1 MVDDAMTF
9 RTALLHAAAPRA
21 FASQPVTAEMV
32 DAARA
37 ARAVGTVDP
46 SRGDEM
52 LKRSPD
58 SAAMLDYWDKVDAI
72 IDGIEALRAE
82 GQRYLP
88 RFSDE
93 SDADYRF
100 RLECTKLTNIFS
112 DIAEGLTS
120 KPFQE
125 SISLI
130 KGEDGEET
138 PPQSILDF
146 ATDVDGSG
154 NNLTVFAAE
163 TFHNGVIRAID
174 WIFVDFSKPDPTV
187 RTLADARRAGMRP
200 FWSHVLGRNVLDVRS
215 KVINGEETLT
225 YFKVL
230 EPGTPDHVRVFERSD
245 DGVVTWTL
253 YEKRDEP
260 SPDGKTMFV
269 AIDGGTISIGVIPM
283 VPFITGRRNGR
294 TWKIDPALKAAA
306 DLQIELYQQESDL
319 KYAKKL
325 TAFPMLAANGIMPEK
340 GADGK
345 PKKLAV
351 GPNRVLYSGSD
362 PNSGKIGNWTYV
374 EPSAMSLE
382 FLSKEVDKTIQNLRE
397 LGKQPLT
404 AQSGNITVITAGVAA
419 AKARSAVKAWAY
431 KLKDTLENALMLTA
445 KWLNI
450 TYDPIVHVFVD
461 FDEYTEGE
469 DIDALL
475 AMSEKNK
482 ISDETLY
489 EEMQR
494 RAVLSSNFT
503 TERERQRLLAQQPDD
518 NGPDVNPDT

>member
-1 MVDDAMTF
+1 MTR
-9 RTALLHAAAPRA
+9 RTALLHVAAPRA

-32 DAARA
+32 SAAKA
-37 ARAVGTVDP
+37 ARAVGRVDP
-46 SRGDEM
+46 SNGDEM

-82 GQRYLP
+82 GERYLP
-88 RFSDE
+88 RFADE
-93 SDADYRF
+93 GPAEYKY
-100 RLECTKLTNIFS
+100 RLECTKLTNVYS
-112 DIAEGLTS
+112 DIVEGLAS

-125 SISLI
+125 SITLI
-130 KGEDGEET
+130 KGENGEET
-138 PPQSILDF
+138 APQPILDF
-146 ATDVDGSG
+146 IQDVDGSG
-154 NNLTVFAAE
+154 NNLTVFSGE
-163 TFHNGVIRAID
+163 TFFNAVNSAID
-174 WIFVDFSKPDPTV
+174 WIFVDFSKPDPNV
-187 RTLADARRAGMRP
+187 RNMADAKRAGMRP
-200 FWSHVLGRNVLDVRS
+200 YWSHVLGRNVLDVQS
-215 KVINGEETLT
+215 KMIGDEETLT

-230 EPGTPDHVRVFERSD
+230 EPGQPDHVRIFERSA
-245 DGVVTWTL
+245 DGTVVWSL
-253 YEKRDEP
+253 YEKTDNP
-260 SPDGKTMFV
+260 SPDGKTQFV
-269 AIDGGTISIGVIPM
+269 QVDSGTIRIGVIPM
-283 VPFITGRRNGR
+283 VPLITGRRNGR
-294 TWKIDPALKAAA
+294 SWKVFPALKAAA

-351 GPNRVLYSGSD
+351 GPNKVLYSSSD
-362 PNSGKIGNWTYV
+362 PSSGKIGNWSYV

-431 KLKDTLENALMLTA
+431 KLKDTLENALLLTA

-450 TYDPIVHVFVD
+450 AYDPIVHVFVD

-469 DIDALL
+469 DLDALH
-475 AMSEKNK
+475 AARERGD
-482 ISDETLY
+482 ISHETY
-489 EEMQR
+489 CEELQR

-503 TERERQRLLAQQPDD
+503 IERERKRLLNEVPGD
-518 NGPDVNPDT
+518 GPDTEDSDT